1 MVRLTFFKVEGGM
14 PAASIVPY
22 FGYFSYQR
30 SLTQNL
36 CCCDWLSGFV
46 QGSLIPWIVL
56 ELIMGTSSFD
66 VTWMPM
72 IHLGVFFSVVF
83 IYDWLKDEHHNSKNA
98 KDADWDEDS
107 DDEPNV
113 LV

>member
-1 MVRLTFFKVEGGM
+1 
-14 PAASIVPY
+14 
-22 FGYFSYQR
+22 
-30 SLTQNL
+30 
-36 CCCDWLSGFV
+36 
-46 QGSLIPWIVL
+46 
-56 ELIMGTSSFD
+56 
-66 VTWMPM
+66 M